1 MNQEE
6 SPLPGARLRQ
16 VREERGLSRRD
27 VARELHLSTTFLT
40 SLEEDDYDRLPEPPF
55 VKGYLRNYAR
65 LLGLSGEELA
75 GAYQQRL
82 DEDRRHRREEEAVAA
97 PNPRPPEWRL
107 PALVVLGVI
116 LVIAVGWWLWP
127 GQSSAPASDAAPDA
141 GPGVEQ
147 SGDSMPESA
156 APDALQPDS
165 AGPLAP
171 TGQASG
177 DAGETLNA
185 APLDNQASDGDAGAA
200 GAGTDTGAAGA
211 RLEPGQT
218 PGESP
223 AGGAGLEPAPEPAA
237 APAPTVDRIAM
248 EFSRVCWI
256 KIVDAKGHTL
266 SQGRQDAGSRVDV
279 EGEAPFQVTIGDA
292 AAVSSVSIND
302 APARL
307 PSHRSGDV
315 VRVTLP

>member
-82 DEDRRHRREEEAVAA
+82 DEDRRHRHEEEAVTA
-97 PNPRPPEWRL
+97 PRPRPPEWRL
-107 PALVVLGVI
+107 PALVVLVVI
-116 LVIAVGWWLWP
+116 LLIAVGWWLWP
-127 GQSSAPASDAAPDA
+127 GQSSAPVGNEASATGPDM
-141 GPGVEQ
+141 EQ
-147 SGDSMPESA
+147 SSDPLPESDPPA
-156 APDALQPDS
+156 VARSDS
-165 AGPLAP
+165 ADPLALP
-171 TGQASG
+171 GQTSQPE
-177 DAGETLNA
+177 GETSNA
-185 APLDNQASDGDAGAA
+185 APLDDEAAGTGAGTDAGAA
-200 GAGTDTGAAGA
+200 DAWTA
-211 RLEPGQT
+211 PGRT

-223 AGGAGLEPAPEPAA
+223 AGGTGREPEPEPAA
-237 APAPTVDRIAM
+237 APASTVDRIVM

-256 KIVDAKGHTL
+256 KIVDASGHTL

-279 EGEAPFQVTIGDA
+279 EGEAPFRVTIGDA
-292 AAVSSVSIND
+292 AAVSSISIND
-302 APARL
+302 APATL